1 MMRVAQW
8 HGYCCEQENFMPF
21 PEDPKSR
28 RGWMLMADDALVL
41 ASKLETWAIDR
52 DQGTLL
58 IELRSAFQA
67 RALALHARFI
77 ASALGRV
84 ERGLVSP
91 REGTELVEELTDL
104 RMRARQLFGSM
115 GPSSAP
121 PASPPRG
128 TIPDSL

>member
-1 MMRVAQW
+1 MAHFVW
-8 HGYCCEQENFMPF
+8 GHVSCFTQEIFMPF

-28 RGWMLMADDALVL
+28 RGWMLMADDAQAL
-41 ASKLETWAIDR
+41 AGKLETWAIDR

-58 IELRSAFQA
+58 IDLRSAFQA

-84 ERGLVSP
+84 ERGVVSP

-128 TIPDSL
+128 TIPDSF